1 MNINFL
7 KFTGIRKKLIIYY
20 LITTIL
26 LGITS
31 LFSYYNARIMLTRM
45 NSIISDYVYLN
56 SLNND
61 VNLLMTEVEKYLTS
75 KSSESLMNYY
85 TIYND
90 LQEKSRNIPRVAVY
104 DMDQLILKDI
114 GFMIDHLLNETDSAV
129 RAKRGRI
136 SSEYIEHFTRSN
148 QLSEYIKFYINNL
161 LNGKLQQGSQKYA
174 AINTNMTFASYLNLL
189 IIIGS
194 VAINIF
200 LAILFTYRLTKPII
214 MLSHSAERISEGDFD
229 VEAVE
234 IQTDDE
240 INVLAKAF
248 NKMVI
253 NIKSHIDEIK
263 GQAEIENKL
272 KEQEMQNLK
281 MKSLLKDAELKSLQS
296 QINPHFLFNTLNAA
310 SQLSLMEGAEKS
322 SDFIGNIAELFR
334 YNLRKLDEPVALREE
349 IKYVKNYM
357 YILKTRFGNRIDFF
371 MDIDEDCLDIKMPC
385 TIIQPVV
392 ENAFIHGLE
401 DLERNGEIH
410 LNVKQIHN
418 QVQIEVI
425 DNGIGMDEKRVNMII
440 SNNGQ
445 DAMMGGHVTGIGM
458 MNVIDRLRLFYN
470 IAEIH
475 EVIEIESKVN
485 EGTKVVI
492 KIPYSGGEVC
502 DDKAPNC

>member
-1 MNINFL
+1 
-7 KFTGIRKKLIIYY
+7 
-20 LITTIL
+20 
-26 LGITS
+26 
-31 LFSYYNARIMLTRM
+31 M

-56 SLNND
+56 TLNND

-90 LQEKSRNIPRVAVY
+90 LQETSRNIPRIAVH

-136 SSEYIEHFTRSN
+136 SSEYIAHFTRSN

-161 LNGKLQQGSQKYA
+161 LNGKLQQGSQKYD
-174 AINTNMTFASYLNLL
+174 AINKNMTFASYLNLL

-194 VAINIF
+194 VIINIF

-234 IQTDDE
+234 IHTDDE

-248 NKMVI
+248 NRMVI

-263 GQAEIENKL
+263 GQAEMENKL

-334 YNLRKLDEPVALREE
+334 YNLRKLDEPVALKEE

-371 MDIDEDCLDIKMPC
+371 MDIDEACLDIKMPC

-410 LNVKQIHN
+410 LNVKQKQN
-418 QVQIEVI
+418 QVLIEVI
-425 DNGIGMDEKRVNMII
+425 DNGIGMDENRVSMIV

-445 DAMMGGHVTGIGM
+445 DTMVGGHVTGIGM
-458 MNVIDRLRLFYN
+458 KNVIDRLRLFYG
-470 IAEIH
+470 IGEIQ

-485 EGTKVVI
+485 EGTRVVI

-502 DDKAPNC
+502 HDKAPNC